1 MELFDLRLKLRE
13 NTLQPGYDMALLQ
26 IIAPEPAMTD
36 NHNNSWFSSTEVG
49 SPSYELAKIKEFAY
63 RTFDTIDRNG
73 NGYLEYSELET
84 ALTKPG
90 TNAREKN
97 FIEFLLANCDNI
109 ADTVDEGEDSM
120 PDAISRQ
127 DLEAYFKLVIDLLSS
142 APQ

>member
-1 MELFDLRLKLRE
+1 
-13 NTLQPGYDMALLQ
+13 MA
-26 IIAPEPAMTD
+26 D
-36 NHNNSWFSSTEVG
+36 NHNNSWFASTEVG
-49 SPSYELAKIKEFAY
+49 SPSYELSKIKEFAY

-73 NGYLEYSELET
+73 NGYLEYSELEI

-109 ADTVDEGEDSM
+109 ADTVDEGEHSM

-142 APQ
+142 EPQ